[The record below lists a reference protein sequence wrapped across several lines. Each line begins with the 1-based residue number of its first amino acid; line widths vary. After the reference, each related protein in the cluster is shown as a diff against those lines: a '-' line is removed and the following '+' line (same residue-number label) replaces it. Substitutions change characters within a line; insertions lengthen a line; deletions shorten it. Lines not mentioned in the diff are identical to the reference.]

1 MAGKEMP
8 AEKSLF
14 WQKDN
19 YKNKKSERKKSH
31 QMAIKSY
38 AFKKEKKSHQP
49 RIRAIVSN

>member
-38 AFKKEKKSHQP
+38 AFKKEKK
-49 RIRAIVSN
+49 RAINQE